1 MPPDAADAPR
11 GGAFDG
17 SSPEPIYRGLRLA
30 LMRGDV
36 RPGERM
42 VVKRLADAFG
52 SGTLPVRHALQ
63 RLVGEGALS
72 DEPFRGARVPIRSV
86 DELLDLRRVR
96 CAVEG
101 QAAEWATGALTGA
114 DMERLHALQ
123 AAMRSVH
130 EAGQAEHYLDW
141 NFEFHFTLYGAA
153 GSPLLIPLIE
163 RLWLRAGPYLNTMRT
178 DLTLGAGLD
187 THDMLLDALARGDAA
202 AARQAVEADIS
213 DATAT
218 MIRALTEDPERTTRP
233 RRTDARRETETNAQ
247 REVSQ

>member
-1 MPPDAADAPR
+1 MARAEPVPARNGAAD
-11 GGAFDG
+11 GA
-17 SSPEPIYRGLRLA
+17 SAEPIYRELRLA

-42 VVKRLADAFG
+42 VVKRLAEAFD

-72 DEPFRGARVPIRSV
+72 DEPFRGARVPIRSI

-101 QAAEWATGALTGA
+101 QAAEWATGALSGA
-114 DMERLHALQ
+114 EMERLHALQ
-123 AAMRSVH
+123 AQMMSVRD
-130 EAGQAEHYLDW
+130 AGQAGHYLDW
-141 NFEFHFTLYGAA
+141 NFDFHFTLYRAA

-178 DLTLGAGLD
+178 EITLGAGLD
-187 THDMLLDALARGDAA
+187 THGLLLDALARGDAL
-202 AARQAVEADIS
+202 AARDAIETDIS
-213 DATAT
+213 EATAV
-218 MIRALTEDPERTTRP
+218 MIRTLASDSEETTRP
-233 RRTDARRETETNAQ
+233 RRNDARQETETSA
-247 REVSQ
+247 